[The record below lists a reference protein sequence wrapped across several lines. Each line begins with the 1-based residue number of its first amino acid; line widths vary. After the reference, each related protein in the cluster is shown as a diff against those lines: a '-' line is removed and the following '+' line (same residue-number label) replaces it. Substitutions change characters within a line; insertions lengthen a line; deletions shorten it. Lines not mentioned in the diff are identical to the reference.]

1 MQIKK
6 QEPVNVK
13 ISNGP
18 RLRTLFRN
26 ERIIREIGQDN
37 RAKRMGICGN
47 TIQVR
52 VHKDY
57 NGMILFEP
65 NLRCKDRICPICNS
79 FRASKLSRV
88 AEDLGKKMSNPHFL
102 TITAASGKRHNLA
115 LCFKNYKDSVRRLK
129 RNKSWFKKYVT
140 GGIEHIE
147 VVKQKGKGWH
157 IHSHM
162 LVDLNL
168 ERKVENK
175 RMGEHYMELDPIK
188 EHLQLVLVSV
198 GLGRISDIKPVTE
211 GYGKEISKYALK
223 YGADIQDNDLKK
235 MIIALKGKRMVA
247 KFGDCYGVEPD
258 IEELDKEDY
267 NNYVDLGTIP
277 EIVKK
282 GFPKGYSQSTDIN
295 YIRHVT
301 EAVRIGLIELG

>member
-1 MQIKK
+1 MKT
-6 QEPVNVK
+6 QEPVNFK

-26 ERIIREIGQDN
+26 EKIIRELGQNN

-47 TIQVR
+47 TIQVQ
-52 VHKDY
+52 VHKNY
-57 NGMILFEP
+57 NGMILFKP

-79 FRASKLSRV
+79 FRASTLSREV
-88 AEDLGKKMSNPHFL
+88 ENLGKKMSNPHLL
-102 TITAASGKRHNLA
+102 TITAASGSRNNLA
-115 LCFKNYKDSVRRLK
+115 LCFKNYKECIRKLK

-147 VVKQKGKGWH
+147 VLKQKDKGWH

-168 ERKVENK
+168 NRKVENM
-175 RMGEHYMELDPIK
+175 RYENGGMYLDPIK
-188 EHLQLVLVSV
+188 KHLQQVLVSV
-198 GLGRISDIKPVTE
+198 GLGKISDIRPVTE
-211 GYGKEISKYALK
+211 GYGREVSKYALK
-223 YGADIQDNDLKK
+223 YGVDIKDNDLKK

-247 KFGDCYGVEPD
+247 KFGNCYGIKQD
-258 IEELDKEDY
+258 SEELENEY
-267 NNYVDLGTIP
+267 NDDYVDLGTIP

-282 GFPKGYSQSTDIN
+282 GFTQGFDQKYVQPSL
-295 YIRHVT
+295 
-301 EAVRIGLIELG
+301 EAVRRGLIELGSKE